1 MYKRVKGF
9 IKRRFKKLIGKIENK
24 TGSKRQK
31 EIKELIRTL
40 YTDKNR
46 ENKESNKAIAD
57 DMLSCTKSYGIS
69 PKEYILNGFELLP
82 VDERPNF
89 AKELME
95 YKACKRYPAFNN
107 ANYEMF
113 LEKKAAMALKFS
125 RFYGREIR
133 PFYDDDDRGVFKAFV
148 KRHPVFTYIPSGRP
162 GPLNHKIIDID
173 KTTGVDDIFDILIA
187 GGCFVAAEP
196 TAEDDESVI
205 KAVTFIND
213 CGDAEIIKISS
224 CGSDAI
230 PDRDDAEKLLKDLA
244 LVIPELRLVEW
255 EIAYSGE
262 EWVLVDGSA
271 RPVSLDASE
280 VPAASEPYAAK
291 KAAKAH
297 QNVNDGRKERMQK
310 GGETVINFTGDF
322 SFSGKFD
329 KGYLEPDVIDP
340 NLVDFL
346 NDGDAAVI
354 NFESTLTEF
363 RDARAGKTG
372 TKKRVLHRS
381 DPEALEYI
389 KSTFKNPILS
399 FGNNH
404 QNDFSDIGIIDTAD
418 NTEKSG
424 IRFIGLGRCEE
435 EAFRYEIIGDDIKV
449 GIFSVMYRLFNRRDD
464 KEFIGPAHEEMFDQ
478 IQRTINEIRSLADYV
493 VIIYHGGLEFSKLP
507 DPDKRTLVKRY
518 LEMGCDAV
526 VSHHPHVVQGYEY
539 IGVKPVFYSLGNF
552 CFDTEYQ
559 RAQDGTDKG
568 LLLRLIFS
576 ADGINFETVPLKIDR
591 ERCKVLSGE
600 QSDNFFDISA
610 IDYETEWSKSKSSIE
625 NIEKR
630 KNDNVDDEAGELYLN
645 ETILIDRAIEKIRI
659 NNNAVYFRDIH
670 LQLLDKKKTI
680 RKNKEKRGV
689 GLKRDEHYMAIAIG
703 RETGQTTEAAEKR
716 LDKVCKYTG
725 LDPVTYYVNGLC
737 RLSDTSAI
745 KQAEKN
751 MEKEKRK
758 NTIIKRICKASGMT
772 PEEVLFEAGS
782 RKMPLEDYY
791 FYGLYG
797 SEGDEAA
804 EIEAKISTINELRKR
819 IKKETYGRLEI
830 NDKTKKDIA
839 EIYEIAGSAISK
851 ERMAELIGKKVL
863 ESGGSEAEEMA
874 VDMHLMHQIW
884 GFRPVEYRMFA
895 FRDKPIEERLT
906 FVSTSLKNDVLNV
919 ISPQEASDVLNNKYL
934 TYKRVG
940 DLYGREMVL
949 YDGDNFSEL
958 LKFVA
963 ERDAFVMKA
972 PYDAMGTGVSLVKL
986 PETPDAKRKELSDL
1000 VKNRSAETGEFLAEE
1015 LIEAHETISRLN
1027 PDSVNTVRICTYNNN
1042 GMFMTHDAFAKIGR
1056 AGSFVDN
1063 GGAGGIFVHID
1074 AQTGRMDSDG
1084 IDEKCN
1090 RYTEHPDNGL
1100 IFRDYAFPE
1109 WEKALETAVEAAK
1122 KIPEMRYIG
1131 WDLTYTKNER
1141 WIIVEGNA
1149 RTQFLGQQATT
1160 GKGTLE
1166 SFAELLGGA
1175 EKLHSYY
1182 KE

>member
-1 MYKRVKGF
+1 
-9 IKRRFKKLIGKIENK
+9 
-24 TGSKRQK
+24 
-31 EIKELIRTL
+31 
-40 YTDKNR
+40 
-46 ENKESNKAIAD
+46 
-57 DMLSCTKSYGIS
+57 
-69 PKEYILNGFELLP
+69 
-82 VDERPNF
+82 
-89 AKELME
+89 
-95 YKACKRYPAFNN
+95 
-107 ANYEMF
+107 
-113 LEKKAAMALKFS
+113 
-125 RFYGREIR
+125 
-133 PFYDDDDRGVFKAFV
+133 
-148 KRHPVFTYIPSGRP
+148 
-162 GPLNHKIIDID
+162 
-173 KTTGVDDIFDILIA
+173 
-187 GGCFVAAEP
+187 
-196 TAEDDESVI
+196 
-205 KAVTFIND
+205 
-213 CGDAEIIKISS
+213 
-224 CGSDAI
+224 
-230 PDRDDAEKLLKDLA
+230 
-244 LVIPELRLVEW
+244 
-255 EIAYSGE
+255 
-262 EWVLVDGSA
+262 
-271 RPVSLDASE
+271 
-280 VPAASEPYAAK
+280 
-291 KAAKAH
+291 
-297 QNVNDGRKERMQK
+297 
-310 GGETVINFTGDF
+310 
-322 SFSGKFD
+322 
-329 KGYLEPDVIDP
+329 
-340 NLVDFL
+340 
-346 NDGDAAVI
+346 
-354 NFESTLTEF
+354 
-363 RDARAGKTG
+363 
-372 TKKRVLHRS
+372 
-381 DPEALEYI
+381 
-389 KSTFKNPILS
+389 
-399 FGNNH
+399 
-404 QNDFSDIGIIDTAD
+404 
-418 NTEKSG
+418 
-424 IRFIGLGRCEE
+424 
-435 EAFRYEIIGDDIKV
+435 
-449 GIFSVMYRLFNRRDD
+449 
-464 KEFIGPAHEEMFDQ
+464 
-478 IQRTINEIRSLADYV
+478 
-493 VIIYHGGLEFSKLP
+493 
-507 DPDKRTLVKRY
+507 
-518 LEMGCDAV
+518 
-526 VSHHPHVVQGYEY
+526 
-539 IGVKPVFYSLGNF
+539 
-552 CFDTEYQ
+552 
-559 RAQDGTDKG
+559 
-568 LLLRLIFS
+568 
-576 ADGINFETVPLKIDR
+576 
-591 ERCKVLSGE
+591 
-600 QSDNFFDISA
+600 
-610 IDYETEWSKSKSSIE
+610 
-625 NIEKR
+625 
-630 KNDNVDDEAGELYLN
+630 
-645 ETILIDRAIEKIRI
+645 
-659 NNNAVYFRDIH
+659 
-670 LQLLDKKKTI
+670 
-680 RKNKEKRGV
+680 
-689 GLKRDEHYMAIAIG
+689 
-703 RETGQTTEAAEKR
+703 
-716 LDKVCKYTG
+716 
-725 LDPVTYYVNGLC
+725 
-737 RLSDTSAI
+737 
-745 KQAEKN
+745 
-751 MEKEKRK
+751 
-758 NTIIKRICKASGMT
+758 
-772 PEEVLFEAGS
+772 
-782 RKMPLEDYY
+782 MPLEDYY